1 MLNKMVADR
10 YTNHQYQDLARRG
23 VYDIRSECSIYFEV
37 DGPYLAMLLPA
48 SREEGKSIKKRY
60 AVFNPDGRLAEL
72 KGFEL
77 KRRGEL
83 MLIKDFQSLV
93 FRRFLD
99 GSSLADAYASAA
111 VVANTALD
119 LLESKGEGYDMEEV
133 LEKITESS
141 NMTRRLAEYPENQ
154 KSLAITTARR
164 IAEFLGPQMVKDK
177 GLACH
182 FIISCMPH
190 GRPVTER
197 AIPTMIFR
205 AEPAI
210 RTHFLRKWTG
220 NPSQTSTI
228 DLKGLLDWDYYTAR
242 FSACVQKII
251 SIPAA
256 LQSVPNPVP
265 RVLHPDWLQKRIR
278 QQNSRFRQLSLVGMF
293 NKQHTR
299 NEEDGATHAQLQ
311 DIEDLS
317 GHRKDSTNGTF
328 RKAKANEES

>member
-1 MLNKMVADR
+1 
-10 YTNHQYQDLARRG
+10 
-23 VYDIRSECSIYFEV
+23 
-37 DGPYLAMLLPA
+37 
-48 SREEGKSIKKRY
+48 
-60 AVFNPDGRLAEL
+60 
-72 KGFEL
+72 
-77 KRRGEL
+77 
-83 MLIKDFQSLV
+83 V